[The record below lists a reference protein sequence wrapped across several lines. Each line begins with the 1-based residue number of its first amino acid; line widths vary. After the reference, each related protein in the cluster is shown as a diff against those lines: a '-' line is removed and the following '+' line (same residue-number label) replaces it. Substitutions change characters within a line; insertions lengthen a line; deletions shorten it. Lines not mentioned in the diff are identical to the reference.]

1 MHGFP
6 LSRAGSWRNILR
18 AGRHCNSPSFH
29 KNGFRSL
36 FGRSYCRLGYGVL
49 RLNISSLQSYGFL
62 LSHGGKSRNTLRVG
76 SYYIS
81 AKYHSCA
88 YQFLTCRMW
97 RRTGC
102 GGRRSNSPS
111 LRSYDSPLLDA
122 YIPCSISHAHS
133 CCNWPMR
140 YTYAEP
146 ARSRNPYRFWY
157 DRCYSYRRPYL
168 L

>member
-1 MHGFP
+1 MRGFL
-6 LSRAGSWRNILR
+6 LSRAGSWRNISR

-62 LSHGGKSRNTLRVG
+62 LSHGGKSRNTLRVD

-88 YQFLTCRMW
+88 YRFLTCRMW
-97 RRTGC
+97 RRTGY
-102 GGRRSNSPS
+102 GEWRSNNPS
-111 LRSYDSPLLDA
+111 LRSYDWPLPDA
-122 YIPCSISHAHS
+122 YIPYSISHAGS
-133 CCNWPMR
+133 CHNWPMR
-140 YTYAEP
+140 YTYAGS
-146 ARSRNPYRFWY
+146 ARSRNPHRFWY
-157 DRCYSYRRPYL
+157 DRYYPYRRPHPL
-168 L
+168 